1 MDLSS
6 ERNWQAACLILIRMI
21 RVTVVEAT
29 PESAQ
34 VRVEGRLKG
43 PWVAELQRSC
53 EVNGLSDGIELNLD
67 VGDLTFVDAAGIE
80 LLRSLRGRGV
90 KLLRVPA
97 LVAGQLCEPPEGRT
111 RDE

>member
-1 MDLSS
+1 
-6 ERNWQAACLILIRMI
+6 MI

-29 PESAQ
+29 PESAR
-34 VRVEGRLKG
+34 VRVEGRLTG
-43 PWVAELQRSC
+43 PSVAELQRSC
-53 EVNGLSDGIELNLD
+53 EVNALSDGVELNLD

-90 KLLRVPA
+90 NLLRVPL
-97 LVAGQLCEPPEGRT
+97 LVAGQLRELPEGRA

>member
-1 MDLSS
+1 
-6 ERNWQAACLILIRMI
+6 MI

-29 PESAQ
+29 PESAR
-34 VRVEGRLKG
+34 VRVEGRLTG

-53 EVNGLSDGIELNLD
+53 EVNALSDGIELNLD
-67 VGDLTFVDAAGIE
+67 VGDLAFVDAAGIE
-80 LLRSLRGRGV
+80 LLRSLRDRGV
-90 KLLRVPA
+90 NLLRVPP